1 MLLDLIQ
8 MVHITVA
15 VPLIKLFT
23 YTDQGVEIKKNML
36 HKLERINGI
45 AKYHKVLCINNK
57 MIMKKHQMWMERNLT
72 SNCVSHFFPD

>member
-23 YTDQGVEIKKNML
+23 YTDQGVEIKKKNML

-57 MIMKKHQMWMERNLT
+57 MIMKKT
-72 SNCVSHFFPD
+72 SNVDGKEFNFKLCESFFP

>member
-23 YTDQGVEIKKNML
+23 YTDQGVEIKK
-36 HKLERINGI
+36 
-45 AKYHKVLCINNK
+45 
-57 MIMKKHQMWMERNLT
+57 KHAAYAGENQWN
-72 SNCVSHFFPD
+72 P

>member
-57 MIMKKHQMWMERNLT
+57 MIMKNHQMWMERNLN

>member
-8 MVHITVA
+8 MVRITVA

-45 AKYHKVLCINNK
+45 AEYHKVLCINNK
-57 MIMKKHQMWMERNLT
+57 MIMKKT
-72 SNCVSHFFPD
+72 SNVDGKKFNFKLCESFFP

>member
-23 YTDQGVEIKKNML
+23 YTDQGVEIKKTCCISWRESMESLNII
-36 HKLERINGI
+36 KC
-45 AKYHKVLCINNK
+45 YVLTIK
-57 MIMKKHQMWMERNLT
+57 
-72 SNCVSHFFPD
+72 